1 MSFPLIQNID
11 KKNIEIKNTKSEN
24 INKINNDILSSNK
37 EEENKSNQIINPFD
51 SIVSKKIKLNQ
62 IFYNNNNIKINQRY
76 SKNYINNSLSN
87 SNGFKACNNFSYS
100 LSSNITNKDKNT
112 NTNKNSI
119 INDSSDINFEIINNE
134 ESNNFK
140 NSKNI
145 YTSSNISNNNINKK
159 KEEFITIKENEEEE
173 YNNDEDKADKAE
185 IHLEDIESYVNK
197 YSSNKNNLKYFTKY
211 ELNKRLSDIINNS
224 PFENINNEINIE
236 KLISKNN
243 INNIKNIDIDEIIIK
258 KFDEDFYSKILS
270 TKNFS
275 IINEIL
281 HNTENFEKNKNI
293 ISISSLYTYNGKN
306 KNLKEKKIRDITNND
321 GNSFIKGFI
330 FNYIENIIAYK
341 YINKIIFII
350 YIIYNMDLQ
359 HF

>member
-24 INKINNDILSSNK
+24 MNKINNDILSSNK

-62 IFYNNNNIKINQRY
+62 IFYNNNNNNIKTNQRY

-87 SNGFKACNNFSYS
+87 SNGFKAYDNFSYS
-100 LSSNITNKDKNT
+100 FFSNITNKDKNT

-145 YTSSNISNNNINKK
+145 YTSNNISNNNINNKNKK

-173 YNNDEDKADKAE
+173 YNNDEDKVDKSE
-185 IHLEDIESYVNK
+185 IQLEDIESYINK
-197 YSSNKNNLKYFTKY
+197 YTSNKNNLKYFTKY

-321 GNSFIKGFI
+321 
-330 FNYIENIIAYK
+330 Y
-341 YINKIIFII
+341 
-350 YIIYNMDLQ
+350 
-359 HF
+359 